1 MDPVMSDLNQKIGG
15 CFAESMSSV
24 FSMLTG
30 REFAIKAQDGDT
42 LDHTGV
48 SVLHTDPAVYVKA
61 HYTKGMT
68 GVILFALPLKEG
80 TMLVDLMLGGD
91 GTPSPELAGDSR
103 DALAETFNQI
113 MGSAN
118 QALSDMAGETL
129 SISNVEIF
137 ASGGAETPPLEEMLG
152 PGPFYD
158 LPLETVQE
166 ALSTT
171 IHVLIPDLLVQQIKR
186 KLGLGEPPAPVVA
199 PPPPVVEA
207 PPPPVA
213 APAAA
218 AAAPAPAPRAP
229 APPPPVAQQPMTQP
243 LRAVP
248 AADTGNLDLLMDI
261 ELPLMVRMGQ
271 TEMNLG
277 DLLKLT
283 PGSILELNRAADAP
297 VELLVNSKLIAKGE
311 VVVVD
316 GNFAFRITEIESTD
330 TRIRSLV

>member
-1 MDPVMSDLNQKIGG
+1 MDPVMSDLNQKIGS

-48 SVLHTDPAVYVKA
+48 SVLHQSPVVYVKA

-68 GVILFALPLKEG
+68 GIILFALPLKEG

-118 QALSDMAGETL
+118 QALSDLAGETL

-137 ASGGAETPPLEEMLG
+137 SSQETGAADLEEALG

-166 ALSTT
+166 TLSTL
-171 IHVLIPDLLVQQIKR
+171 IHLLIPDLLVQQIKR
-186 KLGLGEPPAPVVA
+186 KLGIGEPQPAAAPPEAPEPAPA
-199 PPPPVVEA
+199 PA
-207 PPPPVA
+207 PAAAPAAPRA

-218 AAAPAPAPRAP
+218 APS
-229 APPPPVAQQPMTQP
+229 PMTQP
-243 LRAVP
+243 LRP
-248 AADTGNLDLLMDI
+248 AAPVDTGNLDLLMDI

-271 TEMNLG
+271 TEMGLG
-277 DLLKLT
+277 ELLKLT

>member
-1 MDPVMSDLNQKIGG
+1 MDPTMSDLNQKLGG
-15 CFAESMSSV
+15 CFSESMSSV

-30 REFAIKAQDGDT
+30 REFAIKPQEGDT

-48 SVLHTDPAVYVKA
+48 SVLHQAPVVYVKA

-68 GVILFALPLKEG
+68 GVVLFALPLKEG

-118 QALSDMAGETL
+118 QALSDLAGETL

-137 ASGGAETPPLEEMLG
+137 SSQGTDTAGLEEILG

-166 ALSTT
+166 SLTT
-171 IHVLIPDLLVQQIKR
+171 LIHLLIPDLLVQQIKR
-186 KLGLGEPPAPVVA
+186 KLGLGEPVAAPQLAAVPE
-199 PPPPVVEA
+199 PPPP
-207 PPPPVA
+207 
-213 APAAA
+213 
-218 AAAPAPAPRAP
+218 PAPTTPRPAP
-229 APPPPVAQQPMTQP
+229 APPPSPMTQP
-243 LRAVP
+243 VRMAP
-248 AADTGNLDLLMDI
+248 ANVDTGNLDLLMDI

-271 TEMNLG
+271 TEMQLG

>member
-1 MDPVMSDLNQKIGG
+1 MDPVMSDLNAKIGG

-42 LDHTGV
+42 LDHAGV
-48 SVLHTDPAVYVKA
+48 SVLHQATVVYVKA

-68 GVILFALPLKEG
+68 GIILFALPLKEG

-91 GTPSPELAGDSR
+91 GTPSTELAGDSR

-118 QALSDMAGETL
+118 QALSDLAGETL

-137 ASGGAETPPLEEMLG
+137 SAQAGEAAALEELLG

-166 ALSTT
+166 QLSTL

-186 KLGLGEPPAPVVA
+186 KLGLGEPPAA
-199 PPPPVVEA
+199 PPAAAPAPVE
-207 PPPPVA
+207 A

-218 AAAPAPAPRAP
+218 PSAPRAAAPAAAP
-229 APPPPVAQQPMTQP
+229 AAAQAARPVAP
-243 LRAVP
+243 V
-248 AADTGNLDLLMDI
+248 DTGNLDLLMDI

-271 TEMNLG
+271 TEMSLG

-297 VELLVNSKLIAKGE
+297 VELLVNGKLIAKGE

-316 GNFAFRITEIESTD
+316 GNFAFRITEIESAD
-330 TRIRSLV
+330 NRLRSLV

>member
-1 MDPVMSDLNQKIGG
+1 
-15 CFAESMSSV
+15 
-24 FSMLTG
+24 
-30 REFAIKAQDGDT
+30 
-42 LDHTGV
+42 
-48 SVLHTDPAVYVKA
+48 VLHQAPAVYVKA

-91 GTPSPELAGDSR
+91 GTPSAELAGDSR

-118 QALSDMAGETL
+118 QALSDLAGETL

-137 ASGGAETPPLEEMLG
+137 SSQEAEAAALEETLG

-166 ALSTT
+166 TLSTL
-171 IHVLIPDLLVQQIKR
+171 IHLLIPDLLVQQIKR
-186 KLGLGEPPAPVVA
+186 KLGIGEPQA
-199 PPPPVVEA
+199 
-207 PPPPVA
+207 VA
-213 APAAA
+213 APAAPAPEAPA
-218 AAAPAPAPRAP
+218 APAPTAPRAAPAAPAPAP
-229 APPPPVAQQPMTQP
+229 MTQP
-243 LRAVP
+243 LRP
-248 AADTGNLDLLMDI
+248 AANVDTGNLDLLMDI

-271 TEMNLG
+271 TEMGLG